1 MPAAVLARSD
11 VERELGQVTGVMI
24 GIDPR
29 KASHTAV
36 AIDEAEAVPGEL
48 RVRASAGQAGRLVAW
63 AAGWPDRVW
72 AVEGAGGRRY
82 LLAWRPCSDGPVLR
96 PARTHAGRWH
106 WPAWSAEAGC
116 ISGRRRA
123 GQ

>member
-1 MPAAVLARSD
+1 
-11 VERELGQVTGVMI
+11 VTGVMI

-63 AAGWPDRVW
+63 TAGWPVRVLSCGDGAKGPRLCHW
-72 AVEGAGGRRY
+72 ALVATASRTAICWCAG
-82 LLAWRPCSDGPVLR
+82 P
-96 PARTHAGRWH
+96 
-106 WPAWSAEAGC
+106 
-116 ISGRRRA
+116 
-123 GQ
+123 